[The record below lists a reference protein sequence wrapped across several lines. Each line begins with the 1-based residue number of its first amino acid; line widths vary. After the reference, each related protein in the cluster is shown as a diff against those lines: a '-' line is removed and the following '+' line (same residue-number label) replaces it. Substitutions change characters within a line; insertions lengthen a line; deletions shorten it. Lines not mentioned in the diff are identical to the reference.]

1 MKSNVGNPILVI
13 CFCATIFISC
23 SRQTEL
29 EGPWIGCEIRRPLLD
44 WTLTVQ
50 DNHFSLIRE
59 DFDIWFEGSFR
70 LNSIGTIFA
79 MILVSTLVSCL
90 AVGTG
95 GKKIEQQPT
104 LGQELLDLKKAK
116 DEGAISDQE
125 YNEMKEKLKRTNKNQ
140 NMNFDKVD

>member
-1 MKSNVGNPILVI
+1 MKKI
-13 CFCATIFISC
+13 
-23 SRQTEL
+23 
-29 EGPWIGCEIRRPLLD
+29 
-44 WTLTVQ
+44 
-50 DNHFSLIRE
+50 
-59 DFDIWFEGSFR
+59 
-70 LNSIGTIFA
+70 IGTIFA

-125 YNEMKEKLKRTNKNQ
+125 YNEMKEKLKRRDKNQ
-140 NMNFDKVD
+140 SMNLNKVD

>member
-1 MKSNVGNPILVI
+1 MKKI
-13 CFCATIFISC
+13 
-23 SRQTEL
+23 
-29 EGPWIGCEIRRPLLD
+29 
-44 WTLTVQ
+44 
-50 DNHFSLIRE
+50 
-59 DFDIWFEGSFR
+59 
-70 LNSIGTIFA
+70 IGTIFV

-125 YNEMKEKLKRTNKNQ
+125 YNEMKEKLKITAKNQ
-140 NMNFDKVD
+140 SMNLNKVD

>member
-1 MKSNVGNPILVI
+1 MKKKI
-13 CFCATIFISC
+13 
-23 SRQTEL
+23 
-29 EGPWIGCEIRRPLLD
+29 
-44 WTLTVQ
+44 
-50 DNHFSLIRE
+50 
-59 DFDIWFEGSFR
+59 
-70 LNSIGTIFA
+70 IGTIFA

-125 YNEMKEKLKRTNKNQ
+125 YNEMKEKLKRPNKNQ

>member
-1 MKSNVGNPILVI
+1 MKKI
-13 CFCATIFISC
+13 
-23 SRQTEL
+23 
-29 EGPWIGCEIRRPLLD
+29 
-44 WTLTVQ
+44 
-50 DNHFSLIRE
+50 
-59 DFDIWFEGSFR
+59 
-70 LNSIGTIFA
+70 IGTIFV

-125 YNEMKEKLKRTNKNQ
+125 YNEMKEKLKRTVKNQ
-140 NMNFDKVD
+140 SMNLNKVD

>member
-1 MKSNVGNPILVI
+1 VKNGGTNRSRWVNRREKIHCFRRNRHRLKEEIMKKI
-13 CFCATIFISC
+13 
-23 SRQTEL
+23 
-29 EGPWIGCEIRRPLLD
+29 
-44 WTLTVQ
+44 
-50 DNHFSLIRE
+50 
-59 DFDIWFEGSFR
+59 
-70 LNSIGTIFA
+70 IGTIFV

-125 YNEMKEKLKRTNKNQ
+125 YNEMKEKLKITAKNQ
-140 NMNFDKVD
+140 NMNLDKVD

>member
-1 MKSNVGNPILVI
+1 MKKI
-13 CFCATIFISC
+13 
-23 SRQTEL
+23 
-29 EGPWIGCEIRRPLLD
+29 
-44 WTLTVQ
+44 
-50 DNHFSLIRE
+50 
-59 DFDIWFEGSFR
+59 
-70 LNSIGTIFA
+70 IGTIFA

-125 YNEMKEKLKRTNKNQ
+125 YNEMKEKLKRTDKNQ
-140 NMNFDKVD
+140 SMNLNKVD

>member
-1 MKSNVGNPILVI
+1 MKKIIV
-13 CFCATIFISC
+13 
-23 SRQTEL
+23 
-29 EGPWIGCEIRRPLLD
+29 
-44 WTLTVQ
+44 
-50 DNHFSLIRE
+50 
-59 DFDIWFEGSFR
+59 
-70 LNSIGTIFA
+70 TIFA

-125 YNEMKEKLKRTNKNQ
+125 YNEMKEKLKRTDKNQ
-140 NMNFDKVD
+140 SMNLNKVD

>member
-1 MKSNVGNPILVI
+1 MKKI
-13 CFCATIFISC
+13 
-23 SRQTEL
+23 
-29 EGPWIGCEIRRPLLD
+29 
-44 WTLTVQ
+44 
-50 DNHFSLIRE
+50 
-59 DFDIWFEGSFR
+59 
-70 LNSIGTIFA
+70 IGTIFV

-125 YNEMKEKLKRTNKNQ
+125 YNEMKEKLKRRDKNQ
-140 NMNFDKVD
+140 SMNLNKVD

>member
-1 MKSNVGNPILVI
+1 MKKKIIGN
-13 CFCATIFISC
+13 
-23 SRQTEL
+23 
-29 EGPWIGCEIRRPLLD
+29 
-44 WTLTVQ
+44 
-50 DNHFSLIRE
+50 
-59 DFDIWFEGSFR
+59 
-70 LNSIGTIFA
+70 IFA